1 MDDANLN
8 FFLGAY
14 ENAVFHAL
22 KTMQKGRIIK
32 RIWAADYTVWKS
44 KPDSIV
50 NRLGWL
56 NTPADTLKQLSYIH
70 KVLAP
75 VIAEGYKN
83 AILLGMGGSS
93 LAAHVFSKIF
103 GSRVGH
109 PNLHILDTTDPVT
122 ISRISRKL
130 NLEETVFIVSSKS
143 GTTLEAVSLF
153 HYFYNLVL
161 KKLGKRACRNFIII
175 TDPNSP
181 LEEIAYRLS
190 LRHVF
195 LNNPAVGG
203 RFSALSFTGI
213 VPAALAGVDV
223 ESILRNA
230 AAIAKR
236 EETENVND
244 KLNSSGGVLGATLGT
259 LAQKGRDKLTFIY
272 PPSWAPFGGWLEQLI
287 AESTGKEGKGI
298 LPVCDESLKCPAAYN
313 NDRLFVIFYTR
324 EKTNSSKI
332 AALIKAGHPVITV
345 KLNNKFQLGGQMFL
359 WEMATAT
366 AGHILGINPFDQPDV
381 EASKVLTR
389 RIIDLYRQK
398 KELPQEKAVLMTPD
412 CCVYGCRK
420 TSTPDMALT
429 HFLDQ
434 ATDGTYLCLQV
445 YLTQTPQTD
454 TVLLKL
460 REAISKRYRI
470 AVTIGYGPRYL
481 HSTGQLHKGDAGNGL
496 FIQLTSNNLLDV
508 EIPDQIGTSASAITF
523 GVLKSAQA
531 LGDRQALIKL
541 DRKIIHFH
549 FDGNIIA
556 NVKAMTVYLQ
566 GN

>member
-1 MDDANLN
+1 M
-8 FFLGAY
+8 
-14 ENAVFHAL
+14 
-22 KTMQKGRIIK
+22 
-32 RIWAADYTVWKS
+32 
-44 KPDSIV
+44 
-50 NRLGWL
+50 
-56 NTPADTLKQLSYIH
+56 
-70 KVLAP
+70 
-75 VIAEGYKN
+75 
-83 AILLGMGGSS
+83 
-93 LAAHVFSKIF
+93 
-103 GSRVGH
+103 
-109 PNLHILDTTDPVT
+109 
-122 ISRISRKL
+122 
-130 NLEETVFIVSSKS
+130 
-143 GTTLEAVSLF
+143 
-153 HYFYNLVL
+153 
-161 KKLGKRACRNFIII
+161 
-175 TDPNSP
+175 
-181 LEEIAYRLS
+181 
-190 LRHVF
+190 
-195 LNNPAVGG
+195 
-203 RFSALSFTGI
+203 
-213 VPAALAGVDV
+213 
-223 ESILRNA
+223 
-230 AAIAKR
+230 
-236 EETENVND
+236 
-244 KLNSSGGVLGATLGT
+244 
-259 LAQKGRDKLTFIY
+259 
-272 PPSWAPFGGWLEQLI
+272 
-287 AESTGKEGKGI
+287 
-298 LPVCDESLKCPAAYN
+298 
-313 NDRLFVIFYTR
+313 
-324 EKTNSSKI
+324 
-332 AALIKAGHPVITV
+332 
-345 KLNNKFQLGGQMFL
+345 
-359 WEMATAT
+359 
-366 AGHILGINPFDQPDV
+366 
-381 EASKVLTR
+381 LTR